1 MSVYYSDEFVTLYHG
16 DCLQVTEWLTAD
28 VLVTDPPYGI
38 GWTRGVTKGAK
49 GPRRDQANEGIANDK
64 DTKARDL
71 ALVAWGTRPALV
83 FGSLRADYPANWK
96 RMLVFQKPLHSG
108 LFGNRSPWRSDW
120 EPIFVLGEWPDQ
132 TPARS
137 AVFKTSELAASGY
150 NGYSTR
156 AGHSHAK
163 PIDVMTRLLETC
175 PEGTVADPFAGSGS
189 TLFAARNLGR
199 KAIGVELEERYCEVI
214 AKRLAQQAF
223 DFGVIA

>member
-120 EPIFVLGEWPDQ
+120 EPIFVLGEWPDE
-132 TPARS
+132 TRARS